1 MPWRLR
7 RLETTLQQHRNRLA
21 KKLQSASCPAGIKPG
36 LCVCCVLAFEQFE
49 QFDVLANIL
58 LQLNN
63 CLKNIVVVGCWL
75 LVVLVVLVVLMV

>member
-1 MPWRLR
+1 M
-7 RLETTLQQHRNRLA
+7 NN
-21 KKLQSASCPAGIKPG
+21 SGG
-36 LCVCCVLAFEQFE
+36 
-49 QFDVLANIL
+49 LANIL